1 MRLKSQKEPK
11 EKWEN
16 TECIL
21 GSERTAAAPNT
32 AGDVGA
38 ERESE
43 SESEGST
50 SSSSS
55 AIIIKYMKIS

>member
-32 AGDVGA
+32 EAKWEQAGG
-38 ERESE
+38 ESE
-43 SESEGST
+43 RARSRSRGRVEMVEQQ
-50 SSSSS
+50 
-55 AIIIKYMKIS
+55 